1 MLCHFIGHTNT
12 TVPVVDSWHQFWLV
26 DAHAVRV
33 VLYFEYYFFTYSH
46 ILLAC
51 SYLPMEKP
59 AACLLTKNSSVFVFP
74 FLSFP
79 FVSSQTLNR
88 NDAVDVTFSLKGLY
102 DDTKAFLDEN
112 LVSGGGWNKGG
123 QRIPSEDGH
132 DRSFLCLQNQKCS
145 ILLHHPVSFSLCSQ
159 ISFCLPLVRIFVI
172 IFRVY
177 LDNTG

>member
-1 MLCHFIGHTNT
+1 
-12 TVPVVDSWHQFWLV
+12 
-26 DAHAVRV
+26 
-33 VLYFEYYFFTYSH
+33 
-46 ILLAC
+46 
-51 SYLPMEKP
+51 MEKP

-132 DRSFLCLQNQKCS
+132 DRSAHQLVLSAGDTSVLTMRRYQ
-145 ILLHHPVSFSLCSQ
+145 VFSQELMTK
-159 ISFCLPLVRIFVI
+159 RINV
-172 IFRVY
+172 
-177 LDNTG
+177 G